1 MLNDQALLRRTSVAH
16 YELHGRI
23 HQSFIIVHTMQ
34 TGNQGSP
41 SYRKFQETKK
51 NIRVYVQRKTRYGNG
66 LQHVTATSTQL
77 GHYGDRRENN
87 IATISN
93 RLPYYRVRQKSSHH
107 RILQRSYI
115 KFLNVTR

>member
-41 SYRKFQETKK
+41 SNRKFQETKK
-51 NIRVYVQRKTRYGNG
+51 HPRLCTEKDSIRQWITACNSNINTTWPLR
-66 LQHVTATSTQL
+66 
-77 GHYGDRRENN
+77 
-87 IATISN
+87 
-93 RLPYYRVRQKSSHH
+93 
-107 RILQRSYI
+107 
-115 KFLNVTR
+115 